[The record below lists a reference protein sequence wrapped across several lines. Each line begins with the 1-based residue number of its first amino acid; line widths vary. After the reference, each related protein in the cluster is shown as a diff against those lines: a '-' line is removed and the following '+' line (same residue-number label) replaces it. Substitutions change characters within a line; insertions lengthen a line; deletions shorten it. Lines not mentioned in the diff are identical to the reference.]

1 MKIALYGYGKMGKA
15 IEQVAISRGHDVILR
30 VGHENAGTAP
40 VGADVAIEFS
50 TPATAIENM
59 RICLANKVP
68 IVAGTTGWYDH
79 LGEIKSL
86 VQAEQG
92 ALLWASNFSIGVNL
106 FFKLNKYLAGL
117 MDGQPGY
124 AARIDESHHV
134 HKLDAPSGT
143 AITLARDIALRS
155 GRYSGW
161 EKDLQEA
168 TEVREVREVKEVSEV
183 RDETSQQL
191 IPIGSERSGE
201 VPGTH
206 HVQWSSAE
214 DKITITHEA
223 FGRQGFATGAVV
235 AAEWLHGR
243 TGLFT
248 MDDVL
253 DTNR

>member
-15 IEQVAISRGHDVILR
+15 IEQVAISRGHEVVLR
-30 VGHENAGTAP
+30 VGQGNAGAAP

-50 TPATAIENM
+50 TPTTAMQNM
-59 RICLANKVP
+59 RLCLEKKVP
-68 IVAGTTGWYDH
+68 VVVGTTGWYDH

-124 AARIDESHHV
+124 AGRIDESHHV

-155 GRYSGW
+155 GRYTGW
-161 EKDLQEA
+161 EKDLG
-168 TEVREVREVKEVSEV
+168 
-183 RDETSQQL
+183 ETQTVPPGKAPL
-191 IPIGSERSGE
+191 IPIGSERIGE

-206 HVQWSSAE
+206 HVQWASAE

-235 AAEWLHGR
+235 AAEWLYGR